1 MSTVVT
7 STSVFTN
14 REFPFKKINLSDS
27 LEKRNRKYYIDYDIE
42 GQPIFFQ
49 INKVVLSSEPIFID
63 EDQGYVDVE
72 VKERISETSKF
83 FLELDNFNQV
93 SCFKNCED
101 WLGKSLS
108 MKDVE
113 SVYKSSFK
121 NNLLRLK
128 IEKDNIKIF
137 DTKKNKLDLERDIKA
152 GNVLDIIVEISG
164 LKVMKNA
171 FATHLVLRQI
181 RKNPEPIPKTKVI
194 PSEYLFLDDC
204 SVRNISRKVQDDKS
218 IDSQTDVDVL
228 VRRRKQVTKTPSV
241 VEVLTAR
248 AKKEESSRVSAK
260 EESSDEPT
268 LEDLDLSVSELK
280 DPEEHNE
287 TKTIASEKTLE
298 QVKPVPGKTL
308 DVATMD
314 SRSNHSNVSKTAKV
328 TKVTKTIKKGGKVSK
343 VEKAMEEEQQTLES
357 FDIEK
362 DDLDTKEY
370 LESVEKL
377 NNIMSNIFD
386 GDEVRKDNILD
397 KLEAGEI
404 TLGSLNSEVTEKTE
418 QSEQSEKPPTKKP
431 AARKKGGAKGKAA
444 AATQLY
450 KNL

>member
-63 EDQGYVDVE
+63 EDQGYIDVE

-121 NNLLRLK
+121 NNLLRVK
-128 IEKDNIKIF
+128 IERDNIKIF
-137 DTKKNKLDLERDIKA
+137 DTKKNKLDLEKDIKV
-152 GNVLDIIVEISG
+152 GNILDIIVEISG

-181 RKNPEPIPKTKVI
+181 RKNPDPIPKTKLI
-194 PSEYLFLDDC
+194 PNEYLFLDDC
-204 SVRNISRKVQDDKS
+204 SVRNVSRKVQDDKS

-228 VRRRKQVTKTPSV
+228 VKRRKQVTKTPSV
-241 VEVLTAR
+241 VEVLASK
-248 AKKEESSRVSAK
+248 AKKELSEASKVESS
-260 EESSDEPT
+260 EEPT

-280 DPEEHNE
+280 DPEEKE
-287 TKTIASEKTLE
+287 EQAQEEKTKVSEETLE
-298 QVKPVPGKTL
+298 QVTPIPGKTL
-308 DVATMD
+308 DVATVD
-314 SRSNHSNVSKTAKV
+314 TRSNVSKT
-328 TKVTKTIKKGGKVSK
+328 TKTTKTNKTTKKGGKVSK
-343 VEKAMEEEQQTLES
+343 VAKAVKDDQQTLES

-362 DDLDTKEY
+362 DDLDTNEY

-377 NNIMSNIFD
+377 NNIMNNIFD
-386 GDEVRKDNILD
+386 GDESRKDNILN

-404 TLGSLNSEVTEKTE
+404 TLGSIN
-418 QSEQSEKPPTKKP
+418 SEQSEKAPTKKP
-431 AARKKGGAKGKAA
+431 AARKKGGAKGKAGA
-444 AATQLY
+444 AANQLY

>member
-14 REFPFKKINLSDS
+14 REFPFNKINLSDS

-42 GQPIFFQ
+42 DQPIFFQ

-63 EDQGYVDVE
+63 EDQGYIDVE
-72 VKERISETSKF
+72 VKERIGETSKF

-121 NNLLRLK
+121 NNLLRVK
-128 IEKDNIKIF
+128 IERDSTKIF
-137 DTKKNKLDLERDIKA
+137 DTKKNKLDLEKDIKV
-152 GNVLDIIVEISG
+152 GNILDIIVEISG

-181 RKNPEPIPKTKVI
+181 RKNPDPIPKAKVI
-194 PSEYLFLDDC
+194 PNEYLFLDDY
-204 SVRNISRKVQDDKS
+204 SVRNVSRKVQDDKS
-218 IDSQTDVDVL
+218 IDSQTDVDIL
-228 VRRRKQVTKTPSV
+228 VKRRKQSNRSPSV
-241 VEVLTAR
+241 VEVLA
-248 AKKEESSRVSAK
+248 AKAAKAAKEASEASVIKNESS
-260 EESSDEPT
+260 EEPT

-280 DPEEHNE
+280 DPEEAE
-287 TKTIASEKTLE
+287 AEAEAEAEEDKTKVSEATLE
-298 QVKPVPGKTL
+298 QTTPIAASV
-308 DVATMD
+308 D
-314 SRSNHSNVSKTAKV
+314 SNLIVSKTAK
-328 TKVTKTIKKGGKVSK
+328 KGGKAAKVSK
-343 VEKAMEEEQQTLES
+343 VSKAAKEAKAANDQQTLES

-386 GDEVRKDNILD
+386 GDESRKDNILN

-404 TLGSLNSEVTEKTE
+404 TLGSINSEKA
-418 QSEQSEKPPTKKP
+418 PTKKP
-431 AARKKGGAKGKAA
+431 AARKKGGAKGKSASGA
-444 AATQLY
+444 NQLY

>member
-63 EDQGYVDVE
+63 EDQGYIDVE
-72 VKERISETSKF
+72 VKERVGETSKF

-121 NNLLRLK
+121 NNLLRVK
-128 IEKDNIKIF
+128 IERDNIKIF
-137 DTKKNKLDLERDIKA
+137 DTKKNKLDLERDIKV
-152 GNVLDIIVEISG
+152 GNILDIIVEISG

-181 RKNPEPIPKTKVI
+181 RKNPDPIPKTKLI
-194 PSEYLFLDDC
+194 PNEYLFLDDC
-204 SVRNISRKVQDDKS
+204 SVRNVSRKVQDDKS

-228 VRRRKQVTKTPSV
+228 VKRRKQVTKTPSV
-241 VEVLTAR
+241 VEVLAAKAR
-248 AKKEESSRVSAK
+248 KEEASRVSAK
-260 EESSDEPT
+260 EESSEEPT

-280 DPEEHNE
+280 DPEELEEPKVKDVEEEQTNV
-287 TKTIASEKTLE
+287 SEETLE
-298 QVKPVPGKTL
+298 QITPIAGKTL
-308 DVATMD
+308 DVATVD
-314 SRSNHSNVSKTAKV
+314 TRSNVSKTTKKAKR
-328 TKVTKTIKKGGKVSK
+328 GGKAA
-343 VEKAMEEEQQTLES
+343 KAVKDDQQTLES

-386 GDEVRKDNILD
+386 GDESRKDNILNR
-397 KLEAGEI
+397 LEAGEI
-404 TLGSLNSEVTEKTE
+404 TLGSINSEKTE
-418 QSEQSEKPPTKKP
+418 QSERAPTKKP

-444 AATQLY
+444 VNNQLY

>member
-49 INKVVLSSEPIFID
+49 INKVLLSSEPIFID
-63 EDQGYVDVE
+63 EDQGYIDVE
-72 VKERISETSKF
+72 VKERIGETSKF

-121 NNLLRLK
+121 NNLLRVK
-128 IEKDNIKIF
+128 IERDNIKIF
-137 DTKKNKLDLERDIKA
+137 DTKKNKLDLERDIKV
-152 GNVLDIIVEISG
+152 GNILDIIVEISG

-181 RKNPEPIPKTKVI
+181 RKNPDPIPKTKLI
-194 PSEYLFLDDC
+194 PNEYLFLDDC
-204 SVRNISRKVQDDKS
+204 SIRNVSRKVQDDKS

-228 VRRRKQVTKTPSV
+228 VRRRKQVPKTPSV
-241 VEVLTAR
+241 VEVLV
-248 AKKEESSRVSAK
+248 AKSTKEASVVKQLESS
-260 EESSDEPT
+260 EEPT

-280 DPEEHNE
+280 DPEERDIE
-287 TKTIASEKTLE
+287 EQTLE
-298 QVKPVPGKTL
+298 QVQPIPGKTL
-308 DVATMD
+308 DVATVD
-314 SRSNHSNVSKTAKV
+314 TRSNVSKKAK
-328 TKVTKTIKKGGKVSK
+328 TTKKGGKTSK
-343 VEKAMEEEQQTLES
+343 VEKAMKDDQQTLES

-377 NNIMSNIFD
+377 NNIISNIFD
-386 GDEVRKDNILD
+386 EDESRKDNILN

-404 TLGSLNSEVTEKTE
+404 TLGSMNSELTEKTE
-418 QSEQSEKPPTKKP
+418 QVETAPTKKP
-431 AARKKGGAKGKAA
+431 AARKKGGVKGKAA
-444 AATQLY
+444 ANAANQLY

>member
-7 STSVFTN
+7 NTSVFTN

-27 LEKRNRKYYIDYDIE
+27 LEKRNRKYYIDYEIE

-63 EDQGYVDVE
+63 EDQGYIDVE
-72 VKERISETSKF
+72 VKERIGETSKF

-121 NNLLRLK
+121 NNFLRVK
-128 IEKDNIKIF
+128 IERDNIKIF
-137 DTKKNKLDLERDIKA
+137 DTKKNKLDLENDIKV
-152 GNVLDIIVEISG
+152 GNILDIIVEISG

-181 RKNPEPIPKTKVI
+181 RKNPDPIPKSKLI
-194 PSEYLFLDDC
+194 PNEYLFLDDY
-204 SVRNISRKVQDDKS
+204 SVRNVSRKVQDDKS

-228 VRRRKQVTKTPSV
+228 VKRRKQVTKTPSV
-241 VEVLTAR
+241 VEVLAAK
-248 AKKEESSRVSAK
+248 AKKELSEASKVESS
-260 EESSDEPT
+260 EEPT
-268 LEDLDLSVSELK
+268 LEDLDLSVSELR
-280 DPEEHNE
+280 DPEQHEAE
-287 TKTIASEKTLE
+287 VEAEERTKVSEETLE
-298 QVKPVPGKTL
+298 KVTPILGKTL
-308 DVATMD
+308 YVATLD
-314 SRSNHSNVSKTAKV
+314 TRSNVSKTAK
-328 TKVTKTIKKGGKVSK
+328 TAKTPKKGGKVSK
-343 VEKAMEEEQQTLES
+343 VAKAANDQQTLES

-377 NNIMSNIFD
+377 NNIMNNIFD
-386 GDEVRKDNILD
+386 GDESRKDNILNR
-397 KLEAGEI
+397 LEAGEI
-404 TLGSLNSEVTEKTE
+404 TLGSIN
-418 QSEQSEKPPTKKP
+418 SEQSEKAPTKKP

-444 AATQLY
+444 AANQLY

>member
-49 INKVVLSSEPIFID
+49 INKVVLASEPIFID
-63 EDQGYVDVE
+63 EDQGYIDVE
-72 VKERISETSKF
+72 VKERIGETSKF

-93 SCFKNCED
+93 SCFQHCED

-121 NNLLRLK
+121 NNLLRVK
-128 IEKDNIKIF
+128 IERDNIKIF
-137 DTKKNKLDLERDIKA
+137 DTKRNKLDLEKDIKV
-152 GNVLDIIVEISG
+152 GNILDVIVEISG

-181 RKNPEPIPKTKVI
+181 RKNPDPVLKTKVI
-194 PSEYLFLDDC
+194 PNEYLFLDDC
-204 SVRNISRKVQDDKS
+204 SVRNVSRKVQDDKS

-228 VRRRKQVTKTPSV
+228 VRRRKQVPKTPSV
-241 VEVLTAR
+241 VEVLV
-248 AKKEESSRVSAK
+248 AKSVKEASAAKQIESS
-260 EESSDEPT
+260 EEPT
-268 LEDLDLSVSELK
+268 IDDLDLSVSELK
-280 DPEEHNE
+280 DPEEHE
-287 TKTIASEKTLE
+287 AVAEAVAAEAVAEAAEEKTLVSEKTLE
-298 QVKPVPGKTL
+298 QV
-308 DVATMD
+308 ATVD
-314 SRSNHSNVSKTAKV
+314 TRSNISNVSKTPRN
-328 TKVTKTIKKGGKVSK
+328 TKTTKKGGKVSK
-343 VEKAMEEEQQTLES
+343 AAKAMKEDQQTLES

-377 NNIMSNIFD
+377 HNIMSNIFD
-386 GDEVRKDNILD
+386 GDESRKDNILN

-404 TLGSLNSEVTEKTE
+404 TLGSMNSELTEKTE
-418 QSEQSEKPPTKKP
+418 QSEKAPTKKP

-444 AATQLY
+444 NAAAANKLY

>member
-63 EDQGYVDVE
+63 EDQGYIDVE
-72 VKERISETSKF
+72 VKERIGETSKF

-121 NNLLRLK
+121 NNFLRVK
-128 IEKDNIKIF
+128 IERDNIKIF
-137 DTKKNKLDLERDIKA
+137 DTKKNKLDLENDIKV
-152 GNVLDIIVEISG
+152 GNILDIIVEISG

-181 RKNPEPIPKTKVI
+181 RKNPDPIPKSKLI
-194 PSEYLFLDDC
+194 PNEYLFLDDY
-204 SVRNISRKVQDDKS
+204 SVRNVSRKVQDDKS

-228 VRRRKQVTKTPSV
+228 VKRRKQVTKTPSV
-241 VEVLTAR
+241 VEVLAAR
-248 AKKEESSRVSAK
+248 AKKELSEASKVESS
-260 EESSDEPT
+260 EEPT

-280 DPEEHNE
+280 DPEEHE
-287 TKTIASEKTLE
+287 AEVEAEERTKVSEETLE
-298 QVKPVPGKTL
+298 QVTPMPGKTL
-308 DVATMD
+308 DVATVD
-314 SRSNHSNVSKTAKV
+314 SRSNVSKTP
-328 TKVTKTIKKGGKVSK
+328 KTPKTPKKGGKAAKATK
-343 VEKAMEEEQQTLES
+343 VANDQQTLES

-386 GDEVRKDNILD
+386 GDESRKDNILNR
-397 KLEAGEI
+397 LEAGEI
-404 TLGSLNSEVTEKTE
+404 TLGSIN
-418 QSEQSEKPPTKKP
+418 SEQSEKAPTKKP

-444 AATQLY
+444 ATNQLY

>member
-49 INKVVLSSEPIFID
+49 INKVVLTSEPIFID
-63 EDQGYVDVE
+63 EDQGYIDVE

-93 SCFKNCED
+93 SCFKNCDD

-121 NNLLRLK
+121 NNILRIK

-137 DTKKNKLDLERDIKA
+137 DTKKNKLDLERDIKV
-152 GNVLDIIVEISG
+152 GNILDIIVEISG

-181 RKNPEPIPKTKVI
+181 RKNPDPIPKAKII
-194 PSEYLFLDDC
+194 PNEYLFLDDC
-204 SVRNISRKVQDDKS
+204 SVRSAHKKVQDDKS

-228 VRRRKQVTKTPSV
+228 VKRRKQVTKTPSV
-241 VEVLTAR
+241 VEVLV
-248 AKKEESSRVSAK
+248 AKASSKV
-260 EESSDEPT
+260 EVLEHSDEPT

-280 DPEEHNE
+280 DPEEMDIE
-287 TKTIASEKTLE
+287 QEECTKDSEVTLMKE
-298 QVKPVPGKTL
+298 KEKVTPVSGKTL
-308 DVATMD
+308 DVG
-314 SRSNHSNVSKTAKV
+314 SSVSKT
-328 TKVTKTIKKGGKVSK
+328 TKTAKNTTKSTKKGGRGG
-343 VEKAMEEEQQTLES
+343 KAQKDDVQTLES

-386 GDEVRKDNILD
+386 GDDSRKDNILNQ
-397 KLEAGEI
+397 LEAGEI
-404 TLGSLNSEVTEKTE
+404 TLGSINSEKTETTEKTE
-418 QSEQSEKPPTKKP
+418 QSEKAPTKKP
-431 AARKKGGAKGKAA
+431 VARKKGGAKGKTAA
-444 AATQLY
+444 NQLY

>member
-42 GQPIFFQ
+42 CQPIFFQ

-63 EDQGYVDVE
+63 EDQGYIDVE
-72 VKERISETSKF
+72 VKERVGETSKF

-121 NNLLRLK
+121 NNLLRVK
-128 IEKDNIKIF
+128 IERDNIKIF
-137 DTKKNKLDLERDIKA
+137 DTKKNKLDLERDIKV
-152 GNVLDIIVEISG
+152 GNILDIIVEISG

-181 RKNPEPIPKTKVI
+181 RKNPDPIPKTHLI
-194 PSEYLFLDDC
+194 PNEYLFLDDC
-204 SVRNISRKVQDDKS
+204 SVRNVSRKVQDDKS

-228 VRRRKQVTKTPSV
+228 VKRRKQVTKTPSV
-241 VEVLTAR
+241 VEVLAAKAR
-248 AKKEESSRVSAK
+248 KEEASRVSAK
-260 EESSDEPT
+260 EESSEEPT

-280 DPEEHNE
+280 DPEELEEPKVKDVEEEQTNV
-287 TKTIASEKTLE
+287 SEETLE
-298 QVKPVPGKTL
+298 QITPIAGKTL
-308 DVATMD
+308 DVATVD
-314 SRSNHSNVSKTAKV
+314 TRSNVSKTTKKAKR
-328 TKVTKTIKKGGKVSK
+328 GGKAA
-343 VEKAMEEEQQTLES
+343 KAVKDDQQTLES

-386 GDEVRKDNILD
+386 GDESRKDNILNR
-397 KLEAGEI
+397 LEAGEI
-404 TLGSLNSEVTEKTE
+404 TLGSINSEKTE
-418 QSEQSEKPPTKKP
+418 QSERAPTKKP

-444 AATQLY
+444 VNNQLY

>member
-14 REFPFKKINLSDS
+14 REFPFNKINLSDS

-42 GQPIFFQ
+42 DQPIFFQ

-63 EDQGYVDVE
+63 EDQGYIDVE
-72 VKERISETSKF
+72 VKERIGETSKF

-121 NNLLRLK
+121 NNMLRVK
-128 IEKDNIKIF
+128 IERDNIKIF
-137 DTKKNKLDLERDIKA
+137 DTKKNKLDLENDIKV
-152 GNVLDIIVEISG
+152 GNILDVIVEISG

-181 RKNPEPIPKTKVI
+181 RKNPDPIPKSKVI
-194 PSEYLFLDDC
+194 PNEYLFLDDY
-204 SVRNISRKVQDDKS
+204 SVRNVSKKVQDDKS

-228 VRRRKQVTKTPSV
+228 VKRRKQVTKTPSV

-248 AKKEESSRVSAK
+248 AKKELSVASKVESS
-260 EESSDEPT
+260 EEPT

-280 DPEEHNE
+280 DPEEHE
-287 TKTIASEKTLE
+287 PQLEEERTKESGETLE
-298 QVKPVPGKTL
+298 QTTPIAGKTL
-308 DVATMD
+308 DVATVD
-314 SRSNHSNVSKTAKV
+314 TRSNVSKTAK
-328 TKVTKTIKKGGKVSK
+328 TTKTTKKGGKMSK
-343 VEKAMEEEQQTLES
+343 ATKAANDQQTLES

-377 NNIMSNIFD
+377 NNIMNNIFD
-386 GDEVRKDNILD
+386 GDESRKDNILN

-404 TLGSLNSEVTEKTE
+404 TLGSIN
-418 QSEQSEKPPTKKP
+418 SEQSEKAPTKKP

-444 AATQLY
+444 AAANQLY

>member
-63 EDQGYVDVE
+63 EDQGYIDVE

-121 NNLLRLK
+121 NNLLRVK
-128 IEKDNIKIF
+128 IERDNIKIF
-137 DTKKNKLDLERDIKA
+137 DTKKNKLDLEKDIKV

-181 RKNPEPIPKTKVI
+181 RKNPEPTPKTKVI
-194 PSEYLFLDDC
+194 PNEYLFLDDY
-204 SVRNISRKVQDDKS
+204 SIRNVSKKVQDDKS

-241 VEVLTAR
+241 VEVLTSR
-248 AKKEESSRVSAK
+248 AKKEEVSVSKQIDSS
-260 EESSDEPT
+260 EEPT
-268 LEDLDLSVSELK
+268 IDDLDLSVSELK
-280 DPEEHNE
+280 DPEEHEATNLE
-287 TKTIASEKTLE
+287 DREDREEKTLASEEILE
-298 QVKPVPGKTL
+298 QVKAVPGKTL
-308 DVATMD
+308 DVATVD
-314 SRSNHSNVSKTAKV
+314 TRSNISKQAKR
-328 TKVTKTIKKGGKVSK
+328 GAKVSK
-343 VEKAMEEEQQTLES
+343 VSKVTKAMKEEQQTLES

-362 DDLDTKEY
+362 DDLDTREY

-377 NNIMSNIFD
+377 NNIMNNIFD
-386 GDEVRKDNILD
+386 GDESRKDNILN
-397 KLEAGEI
+397 KLETGEI
-404 TLGSLNSEVTEKTE
+404 TLGSINSEKTE
-418 QSEQSEKPPTKKP
+418 QSEKAPNKKP

-444 AATQLY
+444 AANQLY

>member
-49 INKVVLSSEPIFID
+49 INKVVLGSEPIFID
-63 EDQGYVDVE
+63 EDQGYIDVE
-72 VKERISETSKF
+72 VKERIGETSKF

-93 SCFKNCED
+93 SCFKNCEE

-121 NNLLRLK
+121 NNFLRVK
-128 IEKDNIKIF
+128 IERDNIKIF
-137 DTKKNKLDLERDIKA
+137 DTKKNKLDLENDIKV
-152 GNVLDIIVEISG
+152 GNILDIIVEISG

-181 RKNPEPIPKTKVI
+181 RKNPDPIPKAKLI
-194 PSEYLFLDDC
+194 PNEYLFLDDY
-204 SVRNISRKVQDDKS
+204 SVRNVSRKVQDDKS

-228 VRRRKQVTKTPSV
+228 VKRRKQVTKTPSV
-241 VEVLTAR
+241 VEVLAAK
-248 AKKEESSRVSAK
+248 AKKELSEASRVEPS
-260 EESSDEPT
+260 EEPT
-268 LEDLDLSVSELK
+268 LEDLDLSVSELR
-280 DPEEHNE
+280 DPDEHELEAEVEAEADAEERTKVSEE
-287 TKTIASEKTLE
+287 TVE
-298 QVKPVPGKTL
+298 QVTPILGKTL
-308 DVATMD
+308 DVATVD
-314 SRSNHSNVSKTAKV
+314 SRSNVSKTFKTAKISKTAKRGGKAAKV
-328 TKVTKTIKKGGKVSK
+328 
-343 VEKAMEEEQQTLES
+343 ANDQQTLES

-377 NNIMSNIFD
+377 NNIMNNIFD
-386 GDEVRKDNILD
+386 GDESRKDNILNR
-397 KLEAGEI
+397 LEAGEI
-404 TLGSLNSEVTEKTE
+404 TLGSIN
-418 QSEQSEKPPTKKP
+418 SEQSEKAPTKKP

-444 AATQLY
+444 AANQLY

>member
-7 STSVFTN
+7 NTSVFTN

-63 EDQGYVDVE
+63 EDQGYIDVE
-72 VKERISETSKF
+72 IKERIGETSKF

-93 SCFKNCED
+93 SCFKNSED

-108 MKDVE
+108 IKDVE

-128 IEKDNIKIF
+128 VEKENIKIF
-137 DTKKNKLDLERDIKA
+137 DTKKNKLDLERDIKV

-181 RKNPEPIPKTKVI
+181 RKNPDPAPKTKVI
-194 PSEYLFLDDC
+194 PHEYLFLDDY
-204 SVRNISRKVQDDKS
+204 SVRNVSKKVQDDKS

-228 VRRRKQVTKTPSV
+228 VKRRKQVTKTPSV
-241 VEVLTAR
+241 VEVLV
-248 AKKEESSRVSAK
+248 AKASKEASVVSQLK
-260 EESSDEPT
+260 DKDISEDPT

-280 DPEEHNE
+280 DPEEYENE
-287 TKTIASEKTLE
+287 DEKSKESESTLE
-298 QVKPVPGKTL
+298 QITPIVGKKL
-308 DVATMD
+308 VVATVD
-314 SRSNHSNVSKTAKV
+314 SRSSVPN
-328 TKVTKTIKKGGKVSK
+328 KKGGKNTKVSRATK
-343 VEKAMEEEQQTLES
+343 DEQQTLES

-386 GDEVRKDNILD
+386 GDEDRKDNILN

-404 TLGSLNSEVTEKTE
+404 TLGSINSEKTE
-418 QSEQSEKPPTKKP
+418 QSEKAPTKKP

-444 AATQLY
+444 TNQLY

>member
-14 REFPFKKINLSDS
+14 REFPFNKINLSDS

-63 EDQGYVDVE
+63 EDQGYIDVE
-72 VKERISETSKF
+72 VKERIGETSKF

-121 NNLLRLK
+121 NNLLRVK
-128 IEKDNIKIF
+128 IERDNIKIF
-137 DTKKNKLDLERDIKA
+137 DTKKNKLDLENDIKV
-152 GNVLDIIVEISG
+152 GNILDVIVEISG

-181 RKNPEPIPKTKVI
+181 RKNPDPIPKSKVI
-194 PSEYLFLDDC
+194 PNEYLFLDDY
-204 SVRNISRKVQDDKS
+204 SVRNVSRKVQDDKS

-228 VRRRKQVTKTPSV
+228 VKRRKQVTKTPSV
-241 VEVLTAR
+241 VEVLAAR
-248 AKKEESSRVSAK
+248 AKKELSVASKVESS
-260 EESSDEPT
+260 EEPT

-280 DPEEHNE
+280 DPEEHE
-287 TKTIASEKTLE
+287 PQVEEERTKASAETLE
-298 QVKPVPGKTL
+298 QTTPIAGKTL
-308 DVATMD
+308 DVATVD
-314 SRSNHSNVSKTAKV
+314 TRSSVSKT
-328 TKVTKTIKKGGKVSK
+328 TKTAKTTKKGGKVSK
-343 VEKAMEEEQQTLES
+343 AAKEAKVANDQQTLES

-386 GDEVRKDNILD
+386 GDESRKDNILNR
-397 KLEAGEI
+397 LEAGEI
-404 TLGSLNSEVTEKTE
+404 TLGSIN
-418 QSEQSEKPPTKKP
+418 SEQSEKAPTKKP

-444 AATQLY
+444 AANQLY